1 VHGNEH
7 EHDAERVGGTES
19 GRVEEE
25 SGEETRQEE
34 RDVWAMEVY
43 TG

>member
-7 EHDAERVGGTES
+7 EHDAEGAGGTES
-19 GRVEEE
+19 GRVEKEP
-25 SGEETRQEE
+25 GEETRQEE
-34 RDVWAMEVY
+34 RDAWAMEVY